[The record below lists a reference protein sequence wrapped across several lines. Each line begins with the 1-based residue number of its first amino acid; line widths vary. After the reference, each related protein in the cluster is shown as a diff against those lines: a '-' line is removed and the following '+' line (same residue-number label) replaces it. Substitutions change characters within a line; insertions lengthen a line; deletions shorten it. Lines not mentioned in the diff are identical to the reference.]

1 MDSPRGGGRLQH
13 WTPEQGGGLS
23 IHMTISFFR
32 SHKGY
37 MVKHFI
43 CMHLDIEQPFSQ
55 GLCYDRFDRLRFA
68 VGGEK
73 S

>member
-1 MDSPRGGGRLQH
+1 
-13 WTPEQGGGLS
+13 
-23 IHMTISFFR
+23 
-32 SHKGY
+32 
-37 MVKHFI
+37 MVKNFI

-55 GLCYDRFDRLRFA
+55 GLCYDRFDGLGFA

>member
-37 MVKHFI
+37 MVKNL
-43 CMHLDIEQPFSQ
+43 HLDIEQPFSQ
-55 GLCYDRFDRLRFA
+55 GLCYDRFDGLRFA